1 MEVLRIAAST
11 SFSTPE
17 PSGWECHLFGSK
29 DRQGITYFP
38 AKGAVPN
45 FFVRW
50 MMKICLGCT
59 WVKTPVQSANQ

>member
-1 MEVLRIAAST
+1 MDE
-11 SFSTPE
+11 FSDGWKIHELPKQDPE
-17 PSGWECHLFGSK
+17 WKCYLFGSK
-29 DRQGITYFP
+29 DGSGFVYLP
-38 AKGAVPN
+38 AKGTVPN